1 MSPALAYRF
10 LSTAPPGK
18 LIYRALLTSLSLGS
32 CPCIQCKLSPSVVS
46 DSLYPHG
53 QAPLFMG
60 VSRQEYQSELHFF
73 LQGIFPTQG
82 SNHSLLLCRQ
92 ILYCLSYQF
101 IVSQVTIFS
110 SQSSKGR
117 QSSHLTFNIPH
128 TTTPREQVEE
138 AVRKGRAHLLEYQCC
153 VNGRCCP
160 NVIYLSSFWQSLRLA
175 LIRRFCT

>member
-1 MSPALAYRF
+1 MADSARPHRRQPTRLRRPWDSPGEN
-10 LSTAPPGK
+10 TG
-18 LIYRALLTSLSLGS
+18 
-32 CPCIQCKLSPSVVS
+32 VV
-46 DSLYPHG
+46 
-53 QAPLFMG
+53 
-60 VSRQEYQSELHFF
+60 RHFF

-117 QSSHLTFNIPH
+117 QSSHLSFDIPH